1 LLVSGARGAGKT
13 TLCQRLVDH
22 LRRQGWQTAGVRSPA
37 VLAHGRKTGI
47 QVQDLRTGESRL
59 LARSTADAASPVSTI
74 RWAFDEQALRWG
86 NDVLAGAVPC
96 DLLVVDE
103 LGPLELQ
110 RGQGWLAGLA
120 ALDSGQYR
128 LALLVMRPELLEA
141 AQARWPGSEVITVDD
156 VKAVDGTAAEVLGR
170 ILINPAHR

>member
-22 LRRQGWQTAGVRSPA
+22 LRRQGWQTAGVLSPA

-110 RGQGWLAGLA
+110 RGQGWL
-120 ALDSGQYR
+120 
-128 LALLVMRPELLEA
+128 VMRPELLEA